1 MVVDGRHALISS
13 ANFTERAHNRNIE
26 VGVLID
32 DEAFAEQL
40 ARQWLS
46 LNGDELVNEYRPA

>member
-1 MVVDGRHALISS
+1 MDGRHALISS